1 MNRRF
6 SINFAILSMMLD
18 AITVAFSLWLSNI
31 IRPSLSSIAF
41 VKPIALPEFVP
52 VELYLL
58 FPLIWVL
65 IYLVM
70 SIYDGKKYLR
80 IVDEFGALTLGMLI
94 ASISAAGILYLSF
107 RDFSRA
113 AFILFLPIAYL
124 LSLSWRLGARLI
136 FRYQKVPP
144 TEEKRILIVG
154 SGPMGQRTLAH
165 LNESAPRNMD
175 FLGFV
180 DDKNDPH
187 SAFSLVADIKNLK
200 RIIKSKHATDVII
213 ALPYS
218 AYTQLSVIVQQ
229 MEELPVK
236 IWVAL
241 GFFDLALYKTSI
253 EDFAGIPM
261 IDLRAS
267 AIDDY
272 QLMVKRSFD
281 LLICSLSLI
290 LVIPLILIISLLV
303 LIADGRPILFKQK
316 RAGSNGR
323 IFEILKFRTM
333 VKGAENM
340 RPLTDE
346 VDENGNTI
354 FKKKNDPRVTRL
366 GRFLRRFSLD
376 ELPQLFNILKGD
388 MSLVGPRP
396 ELPELVEKYQP
407 WQRKRFAIPQGL
419 TGWWQIHGRSDKQM
433 YLHTE
438 DDLYYI
444 QHYSI
449 WLDLYILV
457 NTFWI
462 VIRGKGA
469 Y

>member
-1 MNRRF
+1 MTRRF
-6 SINFAILSMMLD
+6 SINFAILSMILD
-18 AITVAFSLWLSNI
+18 AVTIAFSLWLSTL
-31 IRPSLSSIAF
+31 IRPILDVLPF
-41 VKPIALPEFVP
+41 VKPMQSPAPIPPAL
-52 VELYLL
+52 YWI
-58 FPLIWVL
+58 FPLVWVL
-65 IYLVM
+65 IYLII
-70 SIYDGKKYLR
+70 SLYDGKKHVR
-80 IVDEFGALTLGMLI
+80 VVDEFGALSLGMLI
-94 ASISAAGILYLSF
+94 ASISAAGILYLSY

-113 AFILFLPIAYL
+113 SFIIFLPIAYL
-124 LSLSWRLGARLI
+124 SSLLWRLCARLL
-136 FRYQKVPP
+136 FRFQKLPP
-144 TEEKRILIVG
+144 QKEKRILIVG
-154 SGPMGQRTLAH
+154 AGPMGQKVLAQI
-165 LNESAPRNMD
+165 NESTTRNTV

-180 DDKNDPH
+180 DDNPRIQ
-187 SAFSLVADIKNLK
+187 SAFSLLGNTNEIKN
-200 RIIKSKHATDVII
+200 IIEKKDATDVII

-218 AYTQLSVIVQQ
+218 AYPQLSMIVQQ

-253 EDFAGIPM
+253 DDFAGIPM

-272 QLMVKRSFD
+272 QLLVKRAFD
-281 LLICSLSLI
+281 LFFGTLSLI
-290 LVIPLILIISLLV
+290 LVLPLLILVALMI
-303 LIADGRPILFKQK
+303 LIADGRPVFFKQK
-316 RAGSNGR
+316 RAGMNGR
-323 IFEILKFRTM
+323 IFEMLKFRTM
-333 VKGAENM
+333 VKGAETM
-340 RPLTDE
+340 RSQMARC
-346 VDENGNTI
+346 DENGNVI
-354 FKKKNDPRVTRL
+354 YKIKNDPRITPL

-376 ELPQLFNILKGD
+376 ELPQLLNILKGD

-419 TGWWQIHGRSDKQM
+419 TGWWQIHGRSDKPM

-438 DDLYYI
+438 DDIYYI

-449 WLDLYILV
+449 WLDVFILI

-462 VIRGKGA
+462 VLRGKGA